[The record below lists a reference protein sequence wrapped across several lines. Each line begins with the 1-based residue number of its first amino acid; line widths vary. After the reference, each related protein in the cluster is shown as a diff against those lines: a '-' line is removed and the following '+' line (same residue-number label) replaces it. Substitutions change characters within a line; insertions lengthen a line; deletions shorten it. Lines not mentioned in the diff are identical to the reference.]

1 MTICDEMSVRP
12 PKSGNGEK
20 DELMDVPLEVRLM
33 AAVARDYSSPTAK
46 HNIFPAAA
54 MHTLVPRWV
63 TRVISTERQSL
74 PLLPQ
79 EPTFGCSTIS
89 VATALFASSIVQATG
104 TGAGHVGTA
113 AVSQPRRS
121 CFETRIHRVA
131 GKLSEAYIQKGTI
144 IP

>member
-1 MTICDEMSVRP
+1 
-12 PKSGNGEK
+12 
-20 DELMDVPLEVRLM
+20 M

-104 TGAGHVGTA
+104 TGARACRNGRRQPAPSVLFRDTN
-113 AVSQPRRS
+113 SPRR
-121 CFETRIHRVA
+121 
-131 GKLSEAYIQKGTI
+131 GKALRGLYSKGHNH
-144 IP
+144 PVKD